1 MNIFNIIS
9 ILGGLS
15 MFLFGMRMM
24 GDGLKESSSGT
35 LKKAIEKLT
44 STPVKAFFMGLVRLF
59 SPQRQ
64 QSLLPPDL

>member
-44 STPVKAFFMGLVRLF
+44 STPVKAFFMGLVMTALI
-59 SPQRQ
+59 
-64 QSLLPPDL
+64 QSSTGKE